1 MLCCFL
7 PYNNVNLCSLF
18 NWNLLFVCFFVI
30 EMYEFLC
37 ILEKLIYMEIK
48 EFCLL

>member
-18 NWNLLFVCFFVI
+18 NWNLLFVFVI
-30 EMYEFLC
+30 EMYEFLSV
-37 ILEKLIYMEIK
+37 LEKLIYMEIK